1 MNLVVNN
8 IIYKI
13 IRRKNMK
20 NIKYEV
26 KFERSVKVIFGVF
39 AIGVFLNAFQTPI
52 ALEVFGIKS
61 AFANLNSWDSLEVW
75 IKNWPR

>member
-8 IIYKI
+8 IVFKI
-13 IRRKNMK
+13 IRRKNIK

-52 ALEVFGIKS
+52 AQEVFGIKS
-61 AFANLNSWDSLEVW
+61 AFADLNSWDSLEVW

>member
-1 MNLVVNN
+1 MNLIVN
-8 IIYKI
+8 IIMFK
-13 IRRKNMK
+13 IRRRKSMK

-52 ALEVFGIKS
+52 AQ
-61 AFANLNSWDSLEVW
+61 
-75 IKNWPR
+75 